1 MAAADRS
8 TADSPLLGAVP
19 ALLLVSEVLRAP
31 LGDILSRLSEVL
43 DAVVPHPAAA
53 ELATDCAFAPFRTA
67 GREEVAARITSAEL
81 APLFASVPAGRPWQG
96 TAAVG
101 GTERPVLAVLSDVT
115 PRKALLVLVRD
126 DATALPEETTGAVQA
141 LWDLVTAHRKRFSAE
156 AAPGPLARSRAMAG
170 ERARVIAELGDAHT
184 AALTGLLSVLRARD
198 LDDAVARERA
208 IDLAVTA
215 LAEQRAAAARDS
227 AAAEEPAGEAFDQLA
242 ATLRPLLGHGPVQ
255 LELAPPEPGQRDR
268 ALAAG
273 VAHAARAVVRAT
285 VLAVLEQDPVH
296 RVHVSWRV
304 SPTELRATVRD
315 DGPGDLT
322 SAALAARRVGER
334 LDALDG
340 RLDVDAVPGWGT
352 TVTATIPLAP
362 PPVALPDPLG
372 PLGER
377 EVEVLALLAR
387 GHRNRA
393 IARELHISES
403 TVKFH
408 VANILAKLGV
418 TTRGEAAA
426 RFHAAA

>member
-1 MAAADRS
+1 MAAADHFAAS
-8 TADSPLLGAVP
+8 ALVGSVP
-19 ALLLVSEVLRAP
+19 ALWRVSEVLRAP
-31 LGDILSRLSEVL
+31 LGSVLSRVSDVL
-43 DAVVPHPAAA
+43 AAVVPHRAAA
-53 ELATDCAFAPFRTA
+53 ELATTCAFSPFKTA
-67 GREEVAARITSAEL
+67 GREDLAARITSAEL

-96 TAAVG
+96 TATVG
-101 GTERPVLAVLSDVT
+101 GAERPVLAVLSDVT
-115 PRKALLVLVRD
+115 PRKAVLVLVRD
-126 DATALPEETTGAVQA
+126 DAAPLSDAVTGAVQA
-141 LWDLVTAHRKRFSAE
+141 LWDLVTAHRERLSAE

-227 AAAEEPAGEAFDQLA
+227 AVAQEPAGEAFDRLA
-242 ATLRPLLGHGPVQ
+242 ATLRPLFAHGPVR
-255 LELAPPEPGQRDR
+255 LELAPPEPGRRDR

-296 RVHVSWRV
+296 RVHVGWQV
-304 SPTELRATVRD
+304 GATELRATVRD

-322 SAALAARRVGER
+322 AAALAARRVGER
-334 LDALDG
+334 LDVLDG

-352 TVTATIPLAP
+352 TVTATLPLAP
-362 PPVALPDPLG
+362 PPVAIPDPLG

-377 EVEVLALLAR
+377 EVEVLERLAR
-387 GHRNRA
+387 GHRNRT

-418 TTRGEAAA
+418 ATRGEAAA
-426 RFHAAA
+426 RYHAAA